1 MESKYE
7 LSDNEQKV
15 VKFLADKN
23 EVFSIEELASGCN
36 IPISTANA
44 VVELLKSKGLVREEV
59 NYKIQYKLTEEG
71 KKVLEKGF
79 PEEALLDALREK
91 QEIDMKELEKN
102 IDRKILPIALAAG
115 KKRGLIDIKNGKVKL
130 IPEKV
135 EELKKDKEILLKIE
149 RSESVEGFKERI
161 EILIKRGLIE
171 KKILKERKI
180 KPEAKKIKEVL
191 EKGESVVSKIT
202 SSIIVSGKWREVKF
216 KEYNVEA
223 EPPKVYP
230 GIQHFYSKFIEKIKM
245 ILLELGFKEV
255 YGSII
260 EQEFW
265 NFDVLFQAQD
275 HPSREIHD
283 TFWIDKEVKEIFARK
298 ELIEKTRE
306 VHEYGGKTGSIGWRY
321 KWDQEVAKRLIL
333 RTQTTVVSGRTLS
346 LRPEAPFRFFTI
358 GKVFRPDV
366 IDARHLPE
374 FYQFDAII
382 SEKDMSFSKF
392 LGMLKLFFKKMGFEE
407 LIFKPAYF
415 PFTEPSVEGYV
426 KIGNLGY
433 VEVFGAGM
441 FRPEVLEIFDIKHPV
456 GAWGMGLDR
465 LAMALLNLSD
475 IRMLYDRNLEN
486 LRNSYSNALKYLN
499 Y

>member
-59 NYKIQYKLTEEG
+59 NYKVQYKLTEEG

-223 EPPKVYP
+223 
-230 GIQHFYSKFIEKIKM
+230 
-245 ILLELGFKEV
+245 
-255 YGSII
+255 
-260 EQEFW
+260 
-265 NFDVLFQAQD
+265 
-275 HPSREIHD
+275 
-283 TFWIDKEVKEIFARK
+283 
-298 ELIEKTRE
+298 
-306 VHEYGGKTGSIGWRY
+306 
-321 KWDQEVAKRLIL
+321 
-333 RTQTTVVSGRTLS
+333 
-346 LRPEAPFRFFTI
+346 
-358 GKVFRPDV
+358 
-366 IDARHLPE
+366 
-374 FYQFDAII
+374 
-382 SEKDMSFSKF
+382 
-392 LGMLKLFFKKMGFEE
+392 
-407 LIFKPAYF
+407 
-415 PFTEPSVEGYV
+415 
-426 KIGNLGY
+426 
-433 VEVFGAGM
+433 
-441 FRPEVLEIFDIKHPV
+441 
-456 GAWGMGLDR
+456 
-465 LAMALLNLSD
+465 
-475 IRMLYDRNLEN
+475 
-486 LRNSYSNALKYLN
+486 
-499 Y
+499 